1 VTRLAQEACEAC
13 TGSTP
18 VVDGEERDALR
29 AELHDDWRI
38 TEDGSQLRRAF
49 RFRDFAEAFAF
60 ATRVAFIAE
69 SEEHHP
75 DLLIGW
81 GRCEVRLTTH
91 AVKGLTRN
99 DFIVAAKVDR
109 IMGTAG

>member
-1 VTRLAQEACEAC
+1 MSPLAQEACEAC

-18 VVDGEERDALR
+18 VISGAELEELR
-29 AELHDDWRI
+29 AQLHPEWELS
-38 TEDGSQLRRAF
+38 EDRRSISRTL

-60 ATRVAFIAE
+60 AVRVAFIAE

-75 DLLIGW
+75 DVTAGW
-81 GRCEVRLTTH
+81 GRCAVVLTTH
-91 AVKGLTRN
+91 AVDGLTRN

-109 IMGTAG
+109 ITAG

>member
-1 VTRLAQEACEAC
+1 VTAPLAQQACEAC

-18 VVDGEERDALR
+18 VVTE
-29 AELHDDWRI
+29 AELAELRGELHADWRVDD
-38 TEDGSQLRRAF
+38 DGRSIRRSW

-69 SEEHHP
+69 AEEHHP
-75 DLLIGW
+75 DITIGW
-81 GRCEVRLTTH
+81 GRCVVVLTTH

-99 DFIVAAKVDR
+99 DFIVAAKVDQ
-109 IMGTAG
+109 I